1 MYDVSDLSYVPVSTT
16 EYQQT
21 CGFRPNLSNPRLS
34 WVMLNPQTGKVMTYR
49 HREVRHENVLLAPS
63 RGWQVSLIERED
75 LDDWKSDVAMGN
87 VRLLALETLY
97 RIVLP
102 EEEVDEDPSEEEVLS
117 LCQRLKLV

>member
-34 WVMLNPQTGKVMTYR
+34 WVMLSRAGKVMTYR
-49 HREVRHENVLLAPS
+49 HREVRHENVLMALS
-63 RGWQVSLIERED
+63 RGWQVYLIERED
-75 LDDWKSDVAMGN
+75 LDDWKSDVALGN

-102 EEEVDEDPSEEEVLS
+102 DEQLGEDPSEEEVLS
-117 LCQRLKLV
+117 LCRKLRLV